1 MTGPL
6 TRPKMGTGWVWMRD
20 SEQQLILYRLL
31 VEKSL
36 GLMCI
41 HDLDGV
47 LLAVNPAVGRS
58 LGYPPEAGTGRNL
71 KEFLAASVRH
81 LFDDYLQRIR
91 IQGMDSGFMRL
102 VASDGTERVWSYRNI
117 RHDEPGKPP
126 VVLGHALDVT
136 AQVATDLALKESRIA
151 LTQARDELAL
161 RVAERTSELQQANE
175 RLRME
180 IEQRSR
186 MEEEALRV
194 RKLDALGVMAGG
206 IAHDFNNFLTIVQG
220 NIALAAAQIEPGS
233 PLQEIL
239 NETLSA
245 CGRAASLASQ
255 LLTFSKGGAPVR
267 KTGDL
272 TGLLREAVALAGAG
286 SPVRFQ
292 LEIEA
297 GLWPCEF
304 DAGQMS
310 QALHSVLLNA
320 RQASEAGGAVS
331 VRAGNTVAGEGLPVS
346 PGRYILISIRD
357 QGCGIPPEIV
367 PRIFDPY
374 FTTREGG
381 AGLGLATAH
390 AIVIKHQ
397 GYIAVQSK
405 LEAGTTVSIY
415 LPAASRE
422 AASVAAKGHLPA
434 QGRGKILVMDDEDLI
449 RKLLTKTLGRLG
461 YEVKTARNGQEAIA
475 MYRQAAEAGDRF
487 NAVIADLTIPGG
499 MGGKPTA
506 DKLKAMDPS
515 AKIIL
520 SSGYSDDSTIA
531 EFRRFGF
538 DGVLLKPWTQ
548 SQLNEVLEQVL
559 GE

>member
-1 MTGPL
+1 
-6 TRPKMGTGWVWMRD
+6 MRD
-20 SEQQLILYRLL
+20 SEQQLMPYRLL

-58 LGYPPEAGTGRNL
+58 LGYPPEAGPGRNL
-71 KEFLAASVRH
+71 REFLAASVRH

-91 IQGMDSGFMRL
+91 ANGVDAGFMRL

-117 RHDEPGKPP
+117 RHDEPGQPP
-126 VVLGHALDVT
+126 LVLGHALDVT
-136 AQVATDLALKESRIA
+136 AQVAADLALKESRIA
-151 LTQARDELAL
+151 LTQARNELAV
-161 RVAERTSELQQANE
+161 RVAERTRELEQANE
-175 RLRME
+175 RLRAEM
-180 IEQRSR
+180 EQRSR

-194 RKLDALGVMAGG
+194 RKLESLGVMAGG

-220 NIALAAAQIEPGS
+220 NIALAEAQIEPGS
-233 PLQEIL
+233 PLREIL
-239 NETLSA
+239 QETLSA
-245 CGRAASLASQ
+245 CSRAASLASQ

-272 TGLLREAVALAGAG
+272 TGLLQEAAALARAG
-286 SPVRFQ
+286 SPMKVE

-310 QALHSVLLNA
+310 QTLHSVLLNA
-320 RQASEAGGAVS
+320 RQASEAGGVIS
-331 VRAGNTVAGEGLPVS
+331 IRAANTVAGAGLPLS

-357 QGCGIPPEIV
+357 QGCGIAPEV
-367 PRIFDPY
+367 LPRIFDPY

-397 GYIAVQSK
+397 GYVAVQSS
-405 LEAGTTVSIY
+405 LGAGTTVSIY
-415 LPAASRE
+415 LPAASRD
-422 AASVAAKGHLPA
+422 ADLDAAKKPVA
-434 QGRGKILVMDDEDLI
+434 PQGLGKILVMDDEDLI

-461 YEVKTARNGQEAIA
+461 YEVQTARDGQEAIA
-475 MYRQAAEAGDRF
+475 LYIRAAESGEPFD
-487 NAVIADLTIPGG
+487 AVIADLTIPGG

-506 DKLKAMDPS
+506 AKLKALDPS

-538 DGVLLKPWTQ
+538 DGVLLKPWTP
-548 SQLNEVLEQVL
+548 SQLNEVLRQVL
-559 GE
+559 GA